1 MALVS
6 IPIGDESGDGHEKC
20 EYSLIEIPDQFTQ
33 AVLMENYERVQNEL
47 GFGLEDFAAEY
58 EDSVLPS
65 EYLRALIVAGFDTKV
80 FSSTMDLDDDGYYLS
95 ADDMFHIAIFMA
107 SKDLEGFEYRLV
119 QPDFEL
125 FGWTNMGYGVFY

>member
-1 MALVS
+1 MAIVS
-6 IPIGDESGDGHEKC
+6 IPVGDRFGDGHEKC
-20 EYSLIEIPDQFTQ
+20 EYFLIEIPDQFTRE
-33 AVLMENYERVQNEL
+33 VLMENYEKVKDEL
-47 GFGLEDFAAEY
+47 GFGLEDFAVDY
-58 EDSVLPS
+58 EDSILPS

-80 FSSTMDLDDDGYYLS
+80 FSSTLDLDDSYYLS